1 LKTTL
6 TLVVCLLVA
15 VATASAAS
23 ASAGCVPY
31 PFGSPFSSGATG
43 NATETCGN
51 FNSVTGLPVAANP
64 YVTLLSVTL
73 SDHVDYAFGGASGTN
88 TIAGS
93 FFAPAAQAFSPN
105 PGVATNTGTIN
116 STTSTDALQTSLAAL
131 SNFLA
136 SFTVS
141 INMSVT
147 AGTVS
152 TDSAGAL
159 LTYNYNYNPPTG
171 TPEPTTMCLI
181 GLGLLGLGVPRL
193 AKKLR

>member
-1 LKTTL
+1 
-6 TLVVCLLVA
+6 V
-15 VATASAAS
+15 
-23 ASAGCVPY
+23 
-31 PFGSPFSSGATG
+31 TG
-43 NATETCGN
+43 NGIETCPD
-51 FNSVTGLPVAANP
+51 FNTVTGLPPSANAF
-64 YVTLLSVTL
+64 VTLLSVTL
-73 SDHVDYAFGGASGTN
+73 SEHVDYAFGGTGPTN
-88 TIAGS
+88 TVQGS
-93 FFAPAAQAFSPN
+93 FFAPAAQAFVPN
-105 PGVATNTGTIN
+105 PGVASNTGTVN
-116 STTSTDALQTSLAAL
+116 STTATDALQTSLAAL

-159 LTYNYNYNPPTG
+159 LTYNFTYNPPTG

-193 AKKLR
+193 VKKFR

>member
-1 LKTTL
+1 MKTTL
-6 TLVVCLLVA
+6 TLVICLLAA

-23 ASAGCVPY
+23 ASAGCTPY
-31 PFGSPFSSGATG
+31 PFGSPFSSGVTG
-43 NATETCGN
+43 NATETCTD
-51 FNSVTGLPVAANP
+51 FNTATGLPVAANAF
-64 YVTLLSVTL
+64 VTLLSVTL
-73 SDHVDYAFGGASGTN
+73 SDHVDYAFGGTSGTN
-88 TIAGS
+88 TITGS
-93 FFAPAAQAFSPN
+93 FLAPAAQGFAPN
-105 PGVATNTGTIN
+105 PGIATNTGTVN
-116 STTSTDALQTSLAAL
+116 SMVATDALQTSLAAL
-131 SNFLA
+131 ANFLS

-141 INMSVT
+141 INMSVM

-159 LTYNYNYNPPTG
+159 VTYNYNYNPPTG